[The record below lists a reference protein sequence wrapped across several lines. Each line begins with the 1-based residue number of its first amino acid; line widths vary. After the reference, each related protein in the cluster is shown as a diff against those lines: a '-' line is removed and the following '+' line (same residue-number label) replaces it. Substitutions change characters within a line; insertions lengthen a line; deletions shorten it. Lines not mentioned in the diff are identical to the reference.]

1 MSQILPEVQPAHE
14 MTSPEIKHLID
25 ELYIQLQSLKMKA
38 ISEFYGEYRENMI
51 GCLWEFPSNP
61 TDGNRL
67 TCVPNNQAHEK
78 RLIWIPIDQTLPSID
93 DFSECT
99 LRELRMI
106 LQQNPV
112 KKRVRVKC
120 LNHFEHRGYELGL
133 DFTSPRV
140 NCKVRDRLMVMIYL
154 YKTKG
159 LSVNDIEVVFMMGP
173 KAVGWTWCCTGDFSS
188 SKLPNL
194 RNAVEVTGK
203 VELNNWK
210 ETELEAL
217 DKSVEQGSVYLEP
230 INSTSKGGKFTTTLR
245 FLDLSD
251 ENIDSE
257 IRDADIEEG
266 EIVET
271 ISISEVSSRTDEA
284 RLSNIETSDDER
296 ANPFKSLIGKLL
308 HEHGTREFPEPQ
320 DEPWLRILQKHGIP
334 KADYTNWLKFD
345 SCNFERPPTPK
356 DNGISSTSLLEQPSS
371 TLQSALPIPSVSFQ
385 KAKPKAQ
392 VPSSNEM
399 MSLAET
405 SVPTTVLQIR
415 QEFVDHQSNIFDSV
429 YGQLLERCTLEA
441 NELLEERHNFQ
452 IATLNTKLLEVGQ
465 EKIALEDQT
474 LILQD
479 QLKKKS
485 NELNKLKDEFMVK
498 NADTQKYIDPLCL
511 ERTTAKEKEK
521 VEEESLALLENG
533 KPLQRELNES
543 KARLDEMDL
552 ANSKLSQ
559 EIEEL
564 NKEKNEAKANSIMWK
579 ERFEAK
585 SWEMDSKFA
594 EWRQAFTN
602 MNTWRLEMAKKMNN
616 LKSCIPEL
624 TAMNEAWIASAKKIG
639 ERIGREMALQDL
651 KFDQEKEFD
660 AIKRAHLE
668 QIQLVWNTEY
678 YRGLRDGQ
686 GSQIN
691 EKISKSMAANPTM
704 DRKELVKLG
713 QNMDQNMHKQM
724 AVGASGCSLIAPKRF
739 AHSPMQSYPIQP
751 AHIQSPVISTSA
763 PVSVDHFN
771 FDYELGLLPQSP
783 GSGIIPSRLSVF
795 NHAFLREVFDGLQ
808 QDFWSNDNMQLML
821 DRKHG
826 ALLLIHDLDE
836 KVFVGNEYPIFLN
849 TVQGHAVYIGQYK
862 IVKQIVNN
870 PSVHPLGIKF
880 DNYLGK
886 NQLKTQRGICWSK
899 EQFGNK
905 RPFRGVYDML
915 VGLEKDRIET
925 SWTVFEYVGFD
936 LENYEKLLLWYS
948 QIEPFCNRK
957 KGIPLIDV
965 EGGFEHGFLN
975 ELLVSSS
982 LKKRMSDA
990 EDLSGGDRKRVKMSR
1005 DDGILKSSSVQE
1017 VEDLDD
1023 STIVVN
1029 VSPRR
1034 FR

>member
-1 MSQILPEVQPAHE
+1 M
-14 MTSPEIKHLID
+14 
-25 ELYIQLQSLKMKA
+25 
-38 ISEFYGEYRENMI
+38 
-51 GCLWEFPSNP
+51 
-61 TDGNRL
+61 
-67 TCVPNNQAHEK
+67 
-78 RLIWIPIDQTLPSID
+78 
-93 DFSECT
+93 
-99 LRELRMI
+99 
-106 LQQNPV
+106 
-112 KKRVRVKC
+112 
-120 LNHFEHRGYELGL
+120 
-133 DFTSPRV
+133 
-140 NCKVRDRLMVMIYL
+140 
-154 YKTKG
+154 
-159 LSVNDIEVVFMMGP
+159 
-173 KAVGWTWCCTGDFSS
+173 
-188 SKLPNL
+188 
-194 RNAVEVTGK
+194 
-203 VELNNWK
+203 
-210 ETELEAL
+210 
-217 DKSVEQGSVYLEP
+217 
-230 INSTSKGGKFTTTLR
+230 
-245 FLDLSD
+245 
-251 ENIDSE
+251 
-257 IRDADIEEG
+257 
-266 EIVET
+266 
-271 ISISEVSSRTDEA
+271 
-284 RLSNIETSDDER
+284 
-296 ANPFKSLIGKLL
+296 
-308 HEHGTREFPEPQ
+308 
-320 DEPWLRILQKHGIP
+320 
-334 KADYTNWLKFD
+334 
-345 SCNFERPPTPK
+345 
-356 DNGISSTSLLEQPSS
+356 
-371 TLQSALPIPSVSFQ
+371 
-385 KAKPKAQ
+385 
-392 VPSSNEM
+392 
-399 MSLAET
+399 
-405 SVPTTVLQIR
+405 
-415 QEFVDHQSNIFDSV
+415 
-429 YGQLLERCTLEA
+429 EA

-498 NADTQKYIDPLCL
+498 NADTQKYIDSLCL

-704 DRKELVKLG
+704 DRKELVTLG

-821 DRKHG
+821 DRKIRQIPESMLPHLNKNDVCWSRLLKIHNDTAPHIDVKQRPSIGKHG

-915 VGLEKDRIET
+915 AGLEKDRIET